1 MDEPLPL
8 DNAATG
14 DVDRRGP
21 KPAVELNFI
30 VARYRFD
37 PCAHTVVVKS
47 PSVVRLGTLTT
58 TKSRSLDLS
67 LSQIDSA
74 ARSLEVKVR
83 GPSIDSNAEYF
94 VSGPSAVV
102 LPSTPSVF
110 FVHEGV
116 ARLSCPHYPPCSA
129 ACSGHFVMPPCVI
142 LRTKPLKDDTFLV
155 SGAASE
161 SDVHSLLDALR
172 AEAADNISFAVRVYV
187 GVEET
192 RLLEEDETET
202 LSCTLLVRTSSL
214 RFLVD
219 QGVDVVDRAG
229 RLVRSGLVGRRRL
242 PRWCVRDSLGGHCHM
257 TLDATVTREIISG
270 VDDHRVFRVVF
281 RGSLSFGY
289 VDELCLSSSSFLPR
303 MNDDAVDAMFRG
315 LETPASTSASVVA
328 ETVVVKEIASLFAVR
343 LECARALSIMSEMCV
358 LLSPGAN
365 PSEYALIDAIASVYH
380 VSLTFKE
387 GHTVSTLF
395 ARLFATRPLL
405 QRLRPKN
412 FRVVLWSHWRCYC
425 GEVGV
430 PPTNR
435 GHGVRV
441 KMLRFVVVFLGG
453 ICRSKKGNR
462 HLEALRVVLR
472 QDSHPVVDD
481 GTADTFAV
489 GIRFWVALQAFSET
503 RRNYLEPKIAKAL
516 FVTRGSLS
524 TAYERHVQSELMAE
538 LEGVCVRS

>member
-1 MDEPLPL
+1 MDDPLPL
-8 DNAATG
+8 DNATTG

-21 KPAVELNFI
+21 KPAVELSFI

-37 PCAHTVVVKS
+37 PCARTVVVKS

-83 GPSIDSNAEYF
+83 GPSIDSNAEYA
-94 VSGPSAVV
+94 VSGPSAAA
-102 LPSTPSVF
+102 LPSSPSVF

-161 SDVHSLLDALR
+161 SDVHSLLEALR
-172 AEAADNISFAVRVYV
+172 GDAADNISFAVVVYV
-187 GVEET
+187 GVVET

-202 LSCTLLVRTSSL
+202 LARALLVRTSAL
-214 RFLVD
+214 RFLMD

-229 RLVRSGLVGRRRL
+229 RLVRSGLVGRRQL
-242 PRWCVRDSLGGHCHM
+242 PRWCVHDSLGGHCHM

-289 VDELCLSSSSFLPR
+289 VDELCLSASAFLPR
-303 MNDDAVDAMFRG
+303 MNDAAVDALFR
-315 LETPASTSASVVA
+315 EIVSEPALATITDTTAVA
-328 ETVVVKEIASLFAVR
+328 EIASLFAVR
-343 LECARALSIMSEMCV
+343 LECARALSMMPEMCV
-358 LLSPGAN
+358 LMSPGADT
-365 PSEYALIDAIASVYH
+365 SEYALIDAIASVYH

-441 KMLRFVVVFLGG
+441 KMLRFVVAFLGG

-462 HLEALRVVLR
+462 HLEALRVALR
-472 QDSHPVVDD
+472 QDSPPVVDD

-524 TAYERHVQSELMAE
+524 AAYEQHVQSVLMAE